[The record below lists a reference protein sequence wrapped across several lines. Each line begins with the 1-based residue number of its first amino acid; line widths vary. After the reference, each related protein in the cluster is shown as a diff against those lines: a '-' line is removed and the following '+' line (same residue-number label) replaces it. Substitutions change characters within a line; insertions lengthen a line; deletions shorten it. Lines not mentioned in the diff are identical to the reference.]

1 MAYFLIYFF
10 DIFPICTQK
19 NVQKKMCSVFWCI
32 EFLLYYCIYIQ
43 HSKDLTNK
51 FKAYIYIFIST
62 MYACVSFINKTGICI
77 MPEPSKLITAMNFKK
92 KKSTV
97 M

>member
-1 MAYFLIYFF
+1 
-10 DIFPICTQK
+10 
-19 NVQKKMCSVFWCI
+19 
-32 EFLLYYCIYIQ
+32 
-43 HSKDLTNK
+43 
-51 FKAYIYIFIST
+51 